1 MNSSYVMTTESVTEA
16 HPDKL
21 ADRISDAVLDSILAN
36 DPKARVAC
44 ETMISNGFC
53 VVAGEIKT
61 DTYAPI
67 SEIARETIRES
78 GYTNAE
84 FGFDYRSAGVLTA
97 IGEQSHNVSQAVDR
111 GDGIL
116 CAGDS
121 GFVYGY
127 ACKETEELMP
137 YPITK
142 AHQLTKKLADV
153 RKAGIVPFLYP
164 DGKAQLSVQY
174 IDNTPTY
181 IDNIVIHAQHSPDV
195 TKNILE
201 EAIIEEVIKPTFD
214 KGFLEKTKFFIN
226 PTGLFVTGGP
236 GADTGLTGRKS
247 VSDTYGGAV
256 PHGGSSLS
264 GKDPSKP
271 DRSGAY
277 LARYI
282 AKNLVAAGVADKILV
297 QLSYII
303 GMDMPSNI
311 SVNSYETSQFQNTKI
326 EEAIRDIFPLSI
338 DGVTKELNLVKPIYK
353 EVSTYGH
360 FGKKEL
366 SWESLNKV
374 EAVKNWF
381 GI

>member
-1 MNSSYVMTTESVTEA
+1 MIITTESVTEA

-21 ADRISDAVLDSILAN
+21 ADRISDGILDSILKN
-36 DPKARVAC
+36 DPTARVAC

-61 DTYAPI
+61 DAYAPI
-67 SEIARETIRES
+67 TEIAREVIRES

-97 IGEQSHNVSQAVDR
+97 IGEQSHNVSLAVD
-111 GDGIL
+111 GKDGITR
-116 CAGDS
+116 AGDS

-127 ACKETEELMP
+127 GCKETEDLMP
-137 YPITK
+137 FPIVK
-142 AHQLTKKLADV
+142 AHKLAKTLADV
-153 RKAGIVPFLYP
+153 RKAGSVPFLYP
-164 DGKAQLSVQY
+164 DGKVQLGIKYQNGVP
-174 IDNTPTY
+174 IKVDNV
-181 IDNIVIHAQHSPDV
+181 VIHAQHSPDV
-195 TKNILE
+195 TRKILE
-201 EAIIEEVIKPTFD
+201 EAIVEEVIKPTFEN
-214 KGFLEKTKFFIN
+214 GFLGDGKIFIN

-236 GADTGLTGRKS
+236 QADTGLTGRKS

-264 GKDPSKP
+264 GKDPTKP

-282 AKNLVAAGVADKILV
+282 AKNMVSAGVAQKLLV
-297 QLSYII
+297 QISYII
-303 GMDMPSNI
+303 GMAEPASIMVD
-311 SVNSYETSQFQNTKI
+311 SYQTSKFADKDI
-326 EEAIRDIFPLSI
+326 ESAIREIFPLSI
-338 DGVTKELNLVKPIYK
+338 DEVIKELDLLKPIYK
-353 EVSTYGH
+353 DVSTYGH

-366 SWESLNKV
+366 SWEQLDKK
-374 EAVKNWF
+374 EKIQEWF

>member
-1 MNSSYVMTTESVTEA
+1 MSQYTITTESVTEA

-21 ADRISDAVLDSILAN
+21 ADRISDGILDSILTS
-36 DPKARVAC
+36 DPQARVAC

-61 DTYAPI
+61 DAYAPI
-67 SEIARETIRES
+67 TEIAREVIRES

-97 IGEQSHNVSQAVDR
+97 IGEQSHNVSQAVD
-111 GDGIL
+111 GDDGITR
-116 CAGDS
+116 AGDS

-137 YPITK
+137 FPITK
-142 AHQLTKKLADV
+142 AHTLAKALADV
-153 RKAGIVPFLYP
+153 RKSGTVPFLYP
-164 DGKAQLSVQY
+164 DGKVQIG
-174 IDNTPTY
+174 IDYENERPLKVN
-181 IDNIVIHAQHSPDV
+181 NIVIHAQHSPDV
-195 TKNILE
+195 SRSVLE
-201 EAIIEEVIKPTFD
+201 ESIMEEVVKPSFNKD
-214 KGFLEKTKFFIN
+214 FLADGKIYIN

-264 GKDPSKP
+264 GKDPTKP

-282 AKNLVAAGVADKILV
+282 AKNMVAAGICEKILI
-297 QLSYII
+297 QISYII
-303 GMDMPSNI
+303 GMEEPAAFMVDTYGSSNF
-311 SVNSYETSQFQNTKI
+311 SNSEI
-326 EEAIRDIFPLSI
+326 EKAI
-338 DGVTKELNLVKPIYK
+338 KELFPMKIGDVIRHLDLFRPIYK
-353 EVSTYGH
+353 DVSTYGH
-360 FGKKEL
+360 FGKENL
-366 SWESLNKV
+366 SWEGTDQVHTIK
-374 EAVKNWF
+374 KWF
-381 GI
+381 GV

>member
-1 MNSSYVMTTESVTEA
+1 MSRIYTTESVTEA

-21 ADRISDAVLDSILAN
+21 ADRISDGILDSILAK
-36 DPKARVAC
+36 DPKGRVAC

-61 DTYAPI
+61 NAYAPI
-67 SEIARETIRES
+67 TEIAREIIRES

-97 IGEQSHNVSQAVDR
+97 IGEQSHNVSDAVDNR
-111 GDGIL
+111 DGVL
-116 CAGDS
+116 RAGDS
-121 GFVYGY
+121 GFVHGF
-127 ACKETEELMP
+127 ACEDTEELMP

-142 AHQLTKKLADV
+142 AHILSKALAEA
-153 RKAGIVPFLYP
+153 RKSGVAPFLYP
-164 DGKAQLSVQY
+164 DGKVQLGVEY
-174 IDNTPTY
+174 IDGKVSK

-195 TKNILE
+195 TRKVLEEMITEEVVKTSFQESMLKDTNIL
-201 EAIIEEVIKPTFD
+201 
-214 KGFLEKTKFFIN
+214 IN

-236 GADTGLTGRKS
+236 QADTGLTGRKS

-282 AKNLVAAGVADKILV
+282 AKNLVGAKVAKKALV
-297 QLSYII
+297 QISYVIGLEKPMSITIDTYDTSKFDEEEII
-303 GMDMPSNI
+303 
-311 SVNSYETSQFQNTKI
+311 K
-326 EEAIRDIFPLSI
+326 AIKEIFPLTI
-338 DGVTKELNLVKPIYK
+338 EEVTTELNLLQPIYK
-353 EVSTYGH
+353 DVSTYGH
-360 FGKKEL
+360 FGKKDL
-366 SWESLNKV
+366 SWEQLDRV
-374 EAVKNWF
+374 EKLKKWF
-381 GI
+381 AI